1 MLGGGEEKA
10 IGDKSTA
17 AISGVRQGRNGARPW
32 DALKGQ
38 IYLGS
43 EAFIEKHAC
52 GKKAVKEI
60 PRAQLRAAT
69 PSLQRIFAKSGEKAI
84 AEAYAHGYRL
94 NEIAAHLDV
103 HYATVSC
110 RLKRI
115 EEAN

>member
-1 MLGGGEEKA
+1 MARRARLLA
-10 IGDKSTA
+10 
-17 AISGVRQGRNGARPW
+17 SGVLYITGPR
-32 DALKGQ
+32 
-38 IYLGS
+38 S
-43 EAFIEKHAC
+43 
-52 GKKAVKEI
+52 KEI

-94 NEIAAHLDV
+94 NEIASHLDV
-103 HYATVSC
+103 HYATVSR